1 MAPALSTHGRRP
13 ANYVIGVIL
22 ALGEVHMVS
31 LAVPHTSPAPA
42 SINPSMKTRPIKE
55 IMRIADEGCA
65 NSLPP
70 DHPKLGLN
78 PEEQA
83 LFQREARLL
92 WRLNKPLE
100 SIHGARRRKRG
111 RGWRSP
117 LARGL

>member
-1 MAPALSTHGRRP
+1 MYAIVTVL
-13 ANYVIGVIL
+13 
-22 ALGEVHMVS
+22 EVHMVS
-31 LAVPHTSPAPA
+31 LAVPHTSSAFA
-42 SINPSMKTRPIKE
+42 SIAPPMKTRPIKE

-65 NSLPP
+65 IGLPP

-83 LFQREARLL
+83 LFQKEARLL

-100 SIHGARRRKRG
+100 SVHGARRRKRG

>member
-1 MAPALSTHGRRP
+1 
-13 ANYVIGVIL
+13 
-22 ALGEVHMVS
+22 MVS
-31 LAVPHTSPAPA
+31 LAVPHTSLVLT

-65 NSLPP
+65 NGLPP

-83 LFQREARLL
+83 LFQKEARLL

-100 SIHGARRRKRG
+100 SVHGARRRKRG